1 MKKLIAVIII
11 TCSAAFA
18 VLEDP
23 IPVVKEPVI
32 LVKDK
37 ITVNETDG
45 STRTENKIA
54 RCVDAKTVE
63 IVTTVAVTP
72 AETVQTFDRAV
83 LQTELDHMPDR
94 IAEIQKQM
102 DEAISRRDEL
112 VKILGVFDK

>member
-54 RCVDAKTVE
+54 RCVDEKTVE

-72 AETVQTFDRAV
+72 AETVQKYDRAV
-83 LQTELDHMPDR
+83 LQTELDHLPDR

-102 DEAISRRDEL
+102 DEAIARRDEL
-112 VKILGVFDK
+112 VKILGVFEK

>member
-1 MKKLIAVIII
+1 MKKVIAVLIIGL
-11 TCSAAFA
+11 CSVAFA
-18 VLEDP
+18 IEVA
-23 IPVVKEPVI
+23 KEPVI

-72 AETVQTFDRAV
+72 AETVEEYDRAV
-83 LQTELDHMPDR
+83 LQTELDHLSGR
-94 IAEIQKQM
+94 RAEIQKQM
-102 DEAISRRDEL
+102 DECDAREAEL
-112 VKILGVFDK
+112 IKILSVFK